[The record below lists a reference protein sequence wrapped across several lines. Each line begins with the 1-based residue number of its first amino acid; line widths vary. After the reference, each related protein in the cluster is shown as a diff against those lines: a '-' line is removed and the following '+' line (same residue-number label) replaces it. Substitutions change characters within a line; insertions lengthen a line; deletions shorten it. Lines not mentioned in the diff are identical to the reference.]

1 MAFVTVKGEVTRT
14 FFNGKGAEVTESWQQ
29 NGETYKKRWSAFF
42 ENEHGLAEGAQVQ
55 VNGIHGDKVDQWEK
69 DGVVNH
75 NVKRTINQS
84 EAKVLNAA
92 PAAAAGDTWNDSE
105 TPF

>member
-14 FFNGKGAEVTESWQQ
+14 FFNGKGAEVTEKWQID
-29 NGETYKKRWSAFF
+29 GKDFTKRWSAFF

-69 DGVVNH
+69 EGEVRH
-75 NVKRTINQS
+75 TIKRTINKS
-84 EAKVLNAA
+84 EAKVLSEAA
-92 PAAAAGDTWNDSE
+92 TSDES
-105 TPF
+105 PF